1 VSAVRQPDAPQF
13 RPLSLQDLNQVLRIE
28 AEVYPFP
35 WTRGNFEDALRA
47 GYTSWALCDGDG
59 AQSMIAY
66 AIAMLAVDEAH
77 LLNLSVARAYQRQ
90 GYGWRMLEWMAQC
103 TRDYGARSLLL
114 EVRPSNEAAL
124 RLYQRYGFERIGMR
138 RGYYPGASGREDAV
152 VMRVPL

>member
-1 VSAVRQPDAPQF
+1 VSAVRRPEEPEF
-13 RPLSLQDLNQVLRIE
+13 RPLLPQDLNQVMRIE
-28 AEVYPFP
+28 VDVYPFP

-47 GYTSWALCDGDG
+47 GHTAWALFDG
-59 AQSMIAY
+59 AQSMVTY

-90 GYGWRMLEWMAQC
+90 GYGWKTLEWVAQC

-114 EVRPSNEAAL
+114 EVRPSNEVAL
-124 RLYQRYGFERIGMR
+124 RLYHRYGFERIGVR
-138 RGYYPGASGREDAV
+138 RGYYPAAGGREDAV